1 MGNYLGIGWK
11 LPVGVLPVGL
21 LLPVGV
27 RPAAGPRPGTIV
39 TAAGEERIRESIRM
53 ILSTAPGERLM
64 RPDFGCAI
72 HDLVFAPNDAAT
84 AGRAAGAVRE
94 ALVAWEPR
102 IELLRVE
109 VEPGAEPEP
118 LLIEVEYRI
127 RATDSRYN
135 LVYPFYLE

>member
-1 MGNYLGIGWK
+1 MGDYLGIGWR
-11 LPVGVLPVGL
+11 LPVGVDSSG
-21 LLPVGV
+21 
-27 RPAAGPRPGTIV
+27 AIA

-53 ILSTAPGERLM
+53 ILATAPGERIM
-64 RPDFGCAI
+64 RPEFGCAI
-72 HDLVFAPNDAAT
+72 HDLVFAPNDGAT

-94 ALVAWEPR
+94 ALVLWEPR

-109 VEPGAEPEP
+109 VVPGAEPEL